1 MSELPKYWL
10 EISITP
16 ANKREPAI
24 INESIGVQSIEDVF
38 LEAEELL
45 EDARKKW
52 KGRSAMS
59 SETKSRA
66 GRTAEQVV
74 NEWRESGSQ
83 DWGQLVSAINYWAVT
98 DMCPALESS
107 SSADTGGRE
116 AAQMALEHD
125 RTKVAECLTAI
136 KQELRAYDWLIEGCG
151 SYEWDDD
158 RWHGEFKHASE
169 AIWKAIEPMVKIA
182 ADWSNC
188 PSKSEDIKLARA
200 ADPGTTGAEGLRHGV
215 NCKKEPHV
223 RDGYLHDERD
233 DTPYDID
240 GQMYCGRC
248 HTAMNWQTERAA
260 TQRAPVTP
268 PVPVCPQCGKLD
280 CIRQRVMNG
289 APAPVTTPGRDGALE
304 EVRVMLE
311 EQREDCLEAV
321 KHTAL
326 NAIRADELDTALIN
340 LRALAAAKEPK

>member
-1 MSELPKYWL
+1 
-10 EISITP
+10 
-16 ANKREPAI
+16 
-24 INESIGVQSIEDVF
+24 
-38 LEAEELL
+38 
-45 EDARKKW
+45 
-52 KGRSAMS
+52 MS

-107 SSADTGGRE
+107 SSADTGGRD

-136 KQELRAYDWLIEGCG
+136 KQELRGYDWLIEGRG

-188 PSKSEDIKLARA
+188 PSKSEDIKLARG

-233 DTPYDID
+233 DTPYDVD

-268 PVPVCPQCGKLD
+268 PREKFHETMGYESDYMRGRREMREELAEMAAEDATPE
-280 CIRQRVMNG
+280 
-289 APAPVTTPGRDGALE
+289 PVTTPGRDEALE

-340 LRALAAAKEPK
+340 LRALAAAKEPR